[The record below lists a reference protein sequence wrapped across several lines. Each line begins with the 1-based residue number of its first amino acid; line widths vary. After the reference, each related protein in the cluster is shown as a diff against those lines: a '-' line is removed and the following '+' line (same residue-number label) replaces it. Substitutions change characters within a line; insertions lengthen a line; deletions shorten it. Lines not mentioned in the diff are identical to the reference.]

1 MDTGIIEEG
10 GQMLVP
16 APDDGTCG
24 VLAQIQDER
33 IQLLGL
39 LIRTN
44 RCLHATLARELE
56 QSVGIPMVF
65 FDVMIHVAGA
75 PGGRLTMSQLST
87 DVSLTTGGVT
97 RLVDR
102 MADAGLVT
110 RENCPNDRRSVHVVL
125 TPRGHEVLGRAIE
138 SHVQGIERHLMAH
151 LDTNECAALSAAL
164 TKVLNGGDGRPRD

>member
-1 MDTGIIEEG
+1 MDTVIIEEG
-10 GQMLVP
+10 GQTLVP
-16 APDDGTCG
+16 APDEGTCG

-44 RCLHATLARELE
+44 RRLHATLARELE

-75 PGGRLTMSQLST
+75 PDGWLTMSQLST

-102 MADAGLVT
+102 MAEAGLVA

-125 TPRGHEVLGRAIE
+125 TPRGHEVLGKAIDA
-138 SHVQGIERHLMAH
+138 HVEGIERHLIAH
-151 LDTNECAALSAAL
+151 LDTTERAALSAAL
-164 TKVLNGGDGRPRD
+164 TKVLNGGAGQKR

>member
-1 MDTGIIEEG
+1 MDAATIEEG
-10 GQMLVP
+10 DQTLVP
-16 APDDGTCG
+16 AADEGTCG

-33 IQLLGL
+33 LQLLGL

-44 RCLHATLARELE
+44 RRLHATLGRELE

-75 PGGRLTMSQLST
+75 PDGWLTMSQLST

-97 RLVDR
+97 RLIDR
-102 MADAGLVT
+102 MAEAGLVA

-125 TPRGHEVLGRAIE
+125 TPRGHEVLGKAIDA
-138 SHVQGIERHLMAH
+138 HVEGIDRHLVAH
-151 LDTNECAALSAAL
+151 LDSTERAALSAAL
-164 TKVLNGGDGRPRD
+164 TKVLNGGAGQSR